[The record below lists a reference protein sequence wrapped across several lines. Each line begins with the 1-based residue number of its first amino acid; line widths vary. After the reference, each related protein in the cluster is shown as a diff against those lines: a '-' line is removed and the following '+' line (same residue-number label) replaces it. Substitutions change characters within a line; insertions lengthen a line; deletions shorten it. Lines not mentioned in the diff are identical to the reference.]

1 LLHIISLGAGVQ
13 SSTMALMFAHGELT
27 PMPDCAIFADTGAEP
42 RYVYDWLDWLE
53 TKLPFPVH
61 RVAYGNLRD
70 DLTAGRGNSISGAGH
85 IAQPPFFV
93 RSPDG
98 RAVSMLRR
106 KCTQSYKIVPIERKV
121 RELAGLAKGQM
132 GPKVVAVT
140 QYIGISYD
148 EALRM
153 KPSQTRWI
161 VHRWPLVDL
170 EMRRLDCER
179 WMAANDYPKPQKSAC
194 TFCPY
199 HDDAHW
205 RDMKR
210 DHPEAFAEAVAMDE
224 TIRGGWLKQF
234 GIDEDAYVHRSLKPL
249 AEIDFRG
256 AKDFGQV
263 SLFED
268 ECEGMCG
275 V

>member
-1 LLHIISLGAGVQ
+1 MINVISLGAGVQ
-13 SSTMALMFAHGELT
+13 SSTMALMFAEGELT

-42 RYVYDWLDWLE
+42 GYVYEWLAWLE
-53 TKLPFPVH
+53 TRLPYPVH
-61 RVAYGNLRD
+61 RVSDGNLRD
-70 DLTAGRGNSISGAGH
+70 DLLAGRGNKKSGAGH

-93 RSPDG
+93 PSPDG

-106 KCTQSYKIVPIERKV
+106 KCTQSYKIAPIERKV
-121 RELAGLAKGQM
+121 RQLVGLAPGQR
-132 GPKVVAVT
+132 GPKEIAVT

-148 EALRM
+148 ELTRM
-153 KPSQTRWI
+153 KPSRIRWI
-161 VHRWPLVDL
+161 EHRWPLVER

-179 WMAANDYPKPQKSAC
+179 WMAAKGYPKPQKSAC
-194 TFCPY
+194 KFCPY

-210 DHPEAFAEAVAMDE
+210 YHPADFADAVKMDE
-224 TIRGGWLKQF
+224 HIRGGWLKQF
-234 GIDEDAYVHRSLKPL
+234 GIDEDAYIHRSLTPL
-249 AEIDFRG
+249 ASRDFRT
-256 AKDFGQV
+256 AEDLGQV
-263 SLFED
+263 NMFED